1 MTVLKGIK
9 RNAIRKDLFSFLIPW
24 ITIMYLAIAVSLWEF
39 AWVRDS
45 QITLSALFITGITL
59 IAIGLTI
66 ALVAVFTLRR
76 SYSSS
81 LVIRED
87 HQLIRHG
94 IYRHVRHPVYSGTS
108 VALFGMPLCLS
119 SLFGLGIML
128 LVIPLFLNRMKIE
141 EALLIEEFGAE
152 YESYRETTKK
162 LIPFVY

>member
-1 MTVLKGIK
+1 MPKGIK
-9 RNAIRKDLFSFLIPW
+9 RNAIREDLFSFLIPW
-24 ITIMYLAIAVSLWEF
+24 ITIMGLAMAVSLWEF
-39 AWVRDS
+39 AWLRDP
-45 QITLSALFITGITL
+45 QITLSAPFITGIIL

-108 VALFGMPLCLS
+108 AALFGMPLCLS
-119 SLFGLGIML
+119 SLLGFGIML
-128 LVIPLFLNRMKIE
+128 LVIPLFLNRIKIE

-152 YESYRETTKK
+152 YESYRKTTKQ

>member
-1 MTVLKGIK
+1 VLKGIK

-24 ITIMYLAIAVSLWEF
+24 ITIMFLAVTVSLWEF
-39 AWVRDS
+39 AWVRDP
-45 QITLSALFITGITL
+45 QITLSAPFITGITL

-108 VALFGMPLCLS
+108 LALFGMPLCLS

-141 EALLIEEFGAE
+141 EALLIQEFGAE
-152 YESYRETTKK
+152 YESYRKTTKK

>member
-1 MTVLKGIK
+1 MLKGIK
-9 RNAIRKDLFSFLIPW
+9 RNAIRKDLFSFLMPW
-24 ITIMYLAIAVSLWEF
+24 IMIMCLAVAVSLWEF
-39 AWVRDS
+39 AWVRDP
-45 QITLSALFITGITL
+45 QITISAPFITGIIL

-128 LVIPLFLNRMKIE
+128 LVIPLFLNRMRIE
-141 EALLIEEFGAE
+141 EALMVEEFGAE

>member
-1 MTVLKGIK
+1 VLKGIK

-24 ITIMYLAIAVSLWEF
+24 IAIMYLAMAVSLWES

-45 QITLSALFITGITL
+45 QVTLSALFITGIIL

-94 IYRHVRHPVYSGTS
+94 IYRYVRHPVYSGTC

-128 LVIPLFLNRMKIE
+128 LVIPLFLNRIKIE

-152 YESYRETTKK
+152 YESYRETTRK

>member
-1 MTVLKGIK
+1 MSANKTEGDCAEGHQAERHTQGPLLFLDTV
-9 RNAIRKDLFSFLIPW
+9 D
-24 ITIMYLAIAVSLWEF
+24 
-39 AWVRDS
+39 RDHVPRHGGVF
-45 QITLSALFITGITL
+45 TLSALFITGIIL

-94 IYRHVRHPVYSGTS
+94 IYRYVRHPVYSGTC

-128 LVIPLFLNRMKIE
+128 LVIPLFLNRIKIE

-152 YESYRETTKK
+152 YESYRETTRK